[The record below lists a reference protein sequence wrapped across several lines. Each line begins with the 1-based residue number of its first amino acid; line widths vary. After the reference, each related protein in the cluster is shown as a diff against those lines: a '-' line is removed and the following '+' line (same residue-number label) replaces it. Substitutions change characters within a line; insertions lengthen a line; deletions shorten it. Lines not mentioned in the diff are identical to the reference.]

1 MSDGSPVS
9 AELDARMLADLRAW
23 RASRS
28 ITPASTLLTIDE
40 LDMLLRVADER
51 DALKAAACEM
61 SDERASNVT
70 PIRREAKIHIEPVT
84 DERPRCDVCSSVIVP
99 DRLSTSGWRHAVRP
113 IRLHPAKP
121 IA

>member
-9 AELDARMLADLRAW
+9 PERDARMLAYLRAW
-23 RASRS
+23 RRS
-28 ITPASTLLTIDE
+28 INPIQVTLTVDE
-40 LDMLLRVADER
+40 FNMLLRVADER

-61 SDERASNVT
+61 PDERPSNVT